1 MERPISRRLNKTD
14 LKFEDAGVFSP
25 KNYGGRNIHFGV
37 REHAM
42 GSALN
47 GMAMIKVRPFG
58 GTFFNFTDYMRPAMR
73 LAAIAEI
80 PTIYVLTH
88 DSIGLGED
96 GPTHQ
101 PIEQLASLRAMP
113 T

>member
-1 MERPISRRLNKTD
+1 M
-14 LKFEDAGVFSP
+14 KFEGAGRLRVRQS
-25 KNYGGRNIHFGV
+25 YGGRNFHFGM

-42 GSALN
+42 GATMN
-47 GMAMIKVRPFG
+47 GMSVSKLRPFG
-58 GTFFNFTDYMRPAMR
+58 GTFFIFSDYMRPTIR
-73 LAAIAEI
+73 LAALMEI
-80 PTIYVLTH
+80 PVIYVFTH

-101 PIEQLASLRAMP
+101 PIEQLACCAPFR